1 MAERSRILFVEDA
14 ANDAELAARELKRA
28 GLVFEWRRVETE
40 PDYRSA
46 IREFDPHVI
55 LSDFS
60 MPHFDGMEALR
71 MAVELCP
78 DVPFIF
84 VSGTLGEEYA
94 VRALKNGATD
104 YVLKTNLI
112 RLPAAIERAMREAKE
127 RVARNALQRE
137 VRDSEQR
144 FRQLAENIRDVFWMN
159 AVDTRETLYISPA
172 YEQVWGRSLE
182 QVEKVHAH
190 WAQSIHPEDR
200 AKVFAAAEELMAG
213 TGAFDLEY
221 RVVRPDGSTRWIHD
235 RGFPVRDAQGRT
247 YRTTGIAEDIT
258 ERKLAEQKIA
268 RLSRIQSVLGGINSA
283 IVRIRDRQLLLQ
295 EACRIAVENGGFRMA
310 WIGMVDESGKKLE
323 VATWSGFENGFFDI
337 CHRLSLEAGTFE
349 GEGMPGRAVRGRRP
363 VVAND
368 IAADPDV
375 HYKKEH
381 LDRGYRAAIVLPLLA
396 GEQPLGVLAMYVSEP
411 NFFDD
416 DEIRLLLDLAGDV
429 SFAMEYFDKEEK
441 LEYLAY
447 YDALTGLPNTTLFH
461 DRLTQFLNS
470 AKRSDTKTA
479 VILVNLDRFRHL
491 NETLGR
497 HAGDLALKTVA
508 QRIRQAL
515 PESST
520 VARTT
525 ADTFAIA
532 MADVKHVDEVV
543 DVLKGRVFGLLGQS
557 LALDANE
564 VRLSATAGI
573 ALYPSDGSNHEA
585 LFGNAEAALKQAKN
599 SGSKYLFYAPEMNA
613 RVAEKLTLET
623 KLRLA
628 LEREEFVLYYQP
640 KVDLSSG
647 SVTGLEALIRW
658 NDPQSGLVLPASF
671 IPILEETGMILEVGT
686 WAIHRALE
694 DCRRWQEKGLKPPR
708 VAVNVSALQLR
719 QKNFVDVLRHVLQGH
734 KGSSLSLD
742 LEITE
747 SLVMEDIEGNAHKF
761 AALRNLG
768 IDIAIDD
775 FGTGYSSLSYL
786 AKLPVSALKID
797 RSFVHSMTGSR
808 ESATIVSMIV
818 SLAHSLK
825 LKVIA
830 EGVETQEQLAF
841 LERLRCDELQGY
853 LVSRPIPPER
863 LRELFAPYSES
874 HGA

>member
-323 VATWSGFENGFFDI
+323 VAYW
-337 CHRLSLEAGTFE
+337 
-349 GEGMPGRAVRGRRP
+349 
-363 VVAND
+363 
-368 IAADPDV
+368 
-375 HYKKEH
+375 
-381 LDRGYRAAIVLPLLA
+381 
-396 GEQPLGVLAMYVSEP
+396 
-411 NFFDD
+411 
-416 DEIRLLLDLAGDV
+416 
-429 SFAMEYFDKEEK
+429 
-441 LEYLAY
+441 
-447 YDALTGLPNTTLFH
+447 
-461 DRLTQFLNS
+461 
-470 AKRSDTKTA
+470 
-479 VILVNLDRFRHL
+479 
-491 NETLGR
+491 
-497 HAGDLALKTVA
+497 
-508 QRIRQAL
+508 
-515 PESST
+515 
-520 VARTT
+520 
-525 ADTFAIA
+525 
-532 MADVKHVDEVV
+532 
-543 DVLKGRVFGLLGQS
+543 
-557 LALDANE
+557 
-564 VRLSATAGI
+564 
-573 ALYPSDGSNHEA
+573 
-585 LFGNAEAALKQAKN
+585 
-599 SGSKYLFYAPEMNA
+599 
-613 RVAEKLTLET
+613 
-623 KLRLA
+623 
-628 LEREEFVLYYQP
+628 
-640 KVDLSSG
+640 
-647 SVTGLEALIRW
+647 
-658 NDPQSGLVLPASF
+658 
-671 IPILEETGMILEVGT
+671 
-686 WAIHRALE
+686 
-694 DCRRWQEKGLKPPR
+694 
-708 VAVNVSALQLR
+708 
-719 QKNFVDVLRHVLQGH
+719 
-734 KGSSLSLD
+734 
-742 LEITE
+742 
-747 SLVMEDIEGNAHKF
+747 
-761 AALRNLG
+761 
-768 IDIAIDD
+768 
-775 FGTGYSSLSYL
+775 
-786 AKLPVSALKID
+786 
-797 RSFVHSMTGSR
+797 
-808 ESATIVSMIV
+808 
-818 SLAHSLK
+818 
-825 LKVIA
+825 
-830 EGVETQEQLAF
+830 
-841 LERLRCDELQGY
+841 
-853 LVSRPIPPER
+853 
-863 LRELFAPYSES
+863 
-874 HGA
+874 

>member
-1 MAERSRILFVEDA
+1 MAERSRVLFVEDA

-28 GLVFEWRRVETE
+28 GLAVEWRRVDTE
-40 PDYRSA
+40 PEYRKA

-94 VRALKNGATD
+94 VRALRNGATD

-112 RLPAAIERAMREAKE
+112 RLPAAIERAMREAGE

-137 VRDSEQR
+137 VRESEER

-159 AVDTRETLYISPA
+159 AVDTRRSLYISPA
-172 YEQVWGRSLE
+172 YEHVWGRSLE
-182 QVEKVHAH
+182 RVEGVHSH
-190 WAQSIHPEDR
+190 WMQSIHPEDR
-200 AKVFAAAEELMAG
+200 EKVLDAAEELMAG
-213 TGAFDLEY
+213 KGAFDVEY
-221 RVVRPDGSTRWIHD
+221 RIVRPDGSTRWIHD
-235 RGFPVRDAQGRT
+235 RGFPVRDAQGRI

-295 EACRIAVENGGFRMA
+295 EACRIAVEHGGFRMA
-310 WIGMVDESGKKLE
+310 WIGVVDETGKNLK
-323 VATWSGFENGFFDI
+323 VATWSGLENGFFDI
-337 CHRLSLEAGTFE
+337 CHRLSLKAGTFE
-349 GEGMPGRAVRGRRP
+349 GEGMVGRAIRGRKP
-363 VVAND
+363 VVVND
-368 IAADPDV
+368 VATDPDI
-375 HYKKEH
+375 HYKSEH
-381 LDRGYRAAIVLPLLA
+381 LERGYRAAIVLPLLA
-396 GEQPLGVLAMYVSEP
+396 GEQPLGLLAMYVSEA

-416 DEIRLLLDLAGDV
+416 DEIRLLSDLAGDV

-441 LEYLAY
+441 LKYLAY

-461 DRLTQFLNS
+461 DRLALFINS
-470 AKRSDTKTA
+470 AKRSMTKAA
-479 VILVNLDRFRHL
+479 VVLVNLDRFRHL

-497 HAGDLALKTVA
+497 HAGDLALKTVS

-525 ADTFAIA
+525 ANTFAIA
-532 MADVKHVDEVV
+532 MADIKHEDEVV
-543 DVLKGRVFGLLGQS
+543 DVLTERVFGPLGQP

-564 VRLSATAGI
+564 VRISATAGI
-573 ALYPSDGSNHEA
+573 ALYPSDGSNDET
-585 LFGNAEAALKQAKN
+585 LFANAEAALKQAK
-599 SGSKYLFYAPEMNA
+599 STGSKYLFYAPEMNA
-613 RVAEKLTLET
+613 RVAEKMTLET
-623 KLRLA
+623 KLRVA

-640 KVDLSSG
+640 KVDLKDG
-647 SVTGLEALIRW
+647 NVTGLEALIRW

-671 IPILEETGMILEVGT
+671 IPLLEETGMILDVGI
-686 WAIHRALE
+686 WAIRRALE
-694 DCRRWQEKGLKPPR
+694 DCRRWLEKGLKPPR

-719 QKNFVDVLRHVLQGH
+719 QKNFLEVLKHALQGH
-734 KGSSLSLD
+734 SESAIGLD

-747 SLVMEDIEGNAHKF
+747 SLIMENIEGNVRKF
-761 AALRNLG
+761 AAIRELG
-768 IDIAIDD
+768 IDLAIDD

-797 RSFVHSMTGSR
+797 RSFVHSMT
-808 ESATIVSMIV
+808 
-818 SLAHSLK
+818 
-825 LKVIA
+825 
-830 EGVETQEQLAF
+830 
-841 LERLRCDELQGY
+841 
-853 LVSRPIPPER
+853 
-863 LRELFAPYSES
+863 
-874 HGA
+874 